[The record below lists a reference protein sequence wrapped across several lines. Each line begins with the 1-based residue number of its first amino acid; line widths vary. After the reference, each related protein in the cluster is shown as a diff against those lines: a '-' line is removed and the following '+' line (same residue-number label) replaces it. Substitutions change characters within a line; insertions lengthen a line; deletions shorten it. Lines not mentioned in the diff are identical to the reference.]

1 MLAEISICTSLAMQ
15 QTLTPST
22 LNFLTPLLSAQSFEE
37 VVSGLL
43 ELALNLTTAHGARFL
58 MPLPGGDLSEMMS
71 RGRGF
76 VLFDTVEAAQ
86 AAFIL
91 REAQIGRDY
100 AHLPLGQGEVWG
112 VLELIFPEHDS
123 LEALQALSGL
133 VGFAL
138 EATFRREQGQSH
150 LSRDR
155 LLTELAHALGGRLE
169 LGGVLSTLT
178 AFTAAALN
186 LERSFIGLFEKLEP
200 EGATTGELHTYGFGE
215 VLKGRPLRL
224 SSETHR
230 KLIRQGEVLLVRGPR
245 DHQGSL
251 ARHMAAHGMHACLV
265 VGLFAGG
272 LRTGGKPLGLLY
284 ADTTD
289 KGAVLKGSDL
299 ERALWLAE
307 GVSVALERTLMYAQ
321 ESRKRRAAEGLREL
335 SSTLSS
341 TLHLGEILESLLE
354 HSLSLFTASAVAV
367 FELANDGETLR
378 IRSSVGLETEYILR
392 TQSKVGLG
400 TLGRAIFEGRPVLR
414 PDVLGDFQSNPENFL
429 RDGFTRELLEAGRY
443 PFRGHVGIPL
453 SSRGKTFG
461 GILLYFEDAID
472 ELREEDLDL
481 LEVFAGQAALAIENA
496 RLFEELQEQEAQY
509 RILAESA
516 QDLIVTTDTKGL
528 ITYIN
533 PAIESVLGFSPLE
546 MVGRFVK
553 DFLEESDFKAAF
565 RAWRDC
571 LRSKGQ
577 GAYFEGQI
585 KARDG
590 SSAFLE
596 INLNALSRDGQV
608 MGVLAVGRDLTEEHS
623 LAEEI
628 GARGQALR
636 LSEERR
642 LELRSYLAL
651 FTQAQEEERRRISRE
666 LHDDTAQVLIA
677 VGRRLDRLA
686 REMGE
691 PKLVERV
698 SSIREDVDAA
708 LVSVRRFSHN
718 LRPSV
723 LDDLGLM
730 AALEQLAERSS
741 PPARLEVAGTERR
754 LSGEVELTLFRMV
767 QEALGNV
774 MKHAQAS
781 SVTVR
786 LEFREAQTHVWVLDN
801 GVGFDPSRL
810 SELLLEGHLGLLGLR
825 ERVELLGGALEI
837 VSEPGAGTEM
847 HFFFPD

>member
-1 MLAEISICTSLAMQ
+1 MQ
-15 QTLTPST
+15 TPT
-22 LNFLTPLLSAQSFEE
+22 PTPLNFLTPLSSAQSFEE

-43 ELALNLTTAHGARFL
+43 ELALTLTSAHGARFL
-58 MPLPGGDLSEMMS
+58 MPLPGGDLLERSA

-76 VLFDTVEAAQ
+76 ALFDTDEGAQ

-100 AHLPLGQGEVWG
+100 AHLPVGQGEVWG

-123 LEALQALSGL
+123 LETLSALLGL

-138 EATFRREQGQSH
+138 EATFKREQGKSH

-155 LLTELAHALGGRLE
+155 LLTELAHALGGKLE
-169 LGGVLSTLT
+169 LGSVLGTLT

-186 LERSFIGLFEKLEP
+186 LERSFIGLFEKLET
-200 EGATTGELHTYGFGE
+200 EGATTGELHTYGFGDRL
-215 VLKGRPLRL
+215 VGQPLKL

-230 KLIRQGEVLLVRGPR
+230 KLIRKGEVLLVRGPR

-251 ARHMAAHGMHACLV
+251 ARHMVGHNMHACLV
-265 VGLFAGG
+265 VGLFA
-272 LRTGGKPLGLLY
+272 GGKPLGLLY

-289 KGAVLKGSDL
+289 KSVALLEADI

-321 ESRKRRAAEGLREL
+321 ETRKRRAAEGLREL

-341 TLHLGEILESLLE
+341 TLHLGQILESLLE

-367 FELANDGETLR
+367 FELDPDGETLR

-400 TLGRAIFEGRPVLR
+400 TLGRALEEGRPVLR
-414 PDVLGDFQSNPENFL
+414 PDVLGDFQNNPDDFL
-429 RDGFTRELLEAGRY
+429 KDDHTRELLEAGRY

-481 LEVFAGQAALAIENA
+481 LEVFASQAALAIENA
-496 RLFEELQEQEAQY
+496 RLFEELEEQEAQY
-509 RILAESA
+509 RVLAESA
-516 QDLIVTTDTKGL
+516 QDLIVTTDTRGL

-533 PAIESVLGFSPLE
+533 PAIESVLGYSPLE
-546 MVGRFVK
+546 MVGRSVR
-553 DFLEESDFKAAF
+553 DFLEESDREQGL

-585 KARDG
+585 RARDG
-590 SSAFLE
+590 ESAFLE
-596 INLNALSRDGQV
+596 INLNALSRDGRIV
-608 MGVLAVGRDLTEEHS
+608 GVLAVGRDLTEEHS

-677 VGRRLDRLA
+677 VGRRLDRLGRDMG
-686 REMGE
+686 REMGDS
-691 PKLVERV
+691 KLVERV

-741 PPARLEVAGTERR
+741 PQARLEVAGTERR
-754 LSGEVELTLFRMV
+754 LPGGVELTLFRMV
-767 QEALGNV
+767 QEALSNV
-774 MKHAQAS
+774 GKHAQAS

-786 LEFREAQTHVWVLDN
+786 LEFKTAQTHVWVLDN

-837 VSEPGAGTEM
+837 ISEPGAGTEM

>member
-1 MLAEISICTSLAMQ
+1 MQTTPHPSLH
-15 QTLTPST
+15 
-22 LNFLTPLLSAQSFEE
+22 FLTPLSSAQTFAE
-37 VVSGLL
+37 VASGLL
-43 ELALNLTTAHGARFL
+43 ELALNLTSAHGARLL
-58 MPLPGGDLSEMMS
+58 MPEPGGDLVEYVT

-76 VLFDTVEAAQ
+76 SLFDAAESAQ
-86 AAFIL
+86 GAFIL
-91 REAQIGRDY
+91 REAQIGRDF
-100 AHLPLGQGEVWG
+100 AHLPVGQGDLWG

-123 LEALQALSGL
+123 LEGLVHLLGL

-138 EATFRREQGQSH
+138 EATGRREMGKRH

-155 LLTELAHALGGRLE
+155 LLTELAHALGGKLE

-178 AFTAAALN
+178 AFTAAALS
-186 LERSFIGLFEKLEP
+186 LERSFIGLFEKLEA
-200 EGATTGELHTYGFGE
+200 EGATTGELHTYGFNERLMGQP
-215 VLKGRPLRL
+215 LKL

-230 KLIRQGEVLLVRGPR
+230 KLIQRREALLVRGPR

-251 ARHMAAHGMHACLV
+251 ARHMAGHGMHACLV
-265 VGLFAGG
+265 VPLFA
-272 LRTGGKPLGLLY
+272 GGKPLGLLY

-289 KGAVLKGSDL
+289 VSASLLESDI
-299 ERALWLAE
+299 ERAGWLAE
-307 GVSVALERTLMYAQ
+307 GISMALERTLMYAQ

-335 SSTLSS
+335 SSALSS
-341 TLHLGEILESLLE
+341 SLHLGEILEGLLE

-367 FELANDGETLR
+367 FELDGDGETLR

-400 TLGRAIFEGRPVLR
+400 TLGKALLEGRPVLR
-414 PDVLGDFQSNPENFL
+414 PDVLGDFHNNPDSFL
-429 RDGFTRELLEAGRY
+429 KDGHTRELLEAGRY

-453 SSRGKTFG
+453 NARGKTFG

-472 ELREEDLDL
+472 ELGEDDLDL
-481 LEVFAGQAALAIENA
+481 LKVFAGQAALAIENA
-496 RLFEELQEQEAQY
+496 RLFEELEEQEAQY

-516 QDLIVTTDTKGL
+516 QDLIVTTDTRGF

-533 PAIESVLGFSPLE
+533 PAIEGVLGYSPLE
-546 MVGRFVK
+546 MVGRSVR
-553 DFLEESDFKAAF
+553 DFLEESDQKEAFKA
-565 RAWRDC
+565 WREC
-571 LRSKGQ
+571 LRLRGQ
-577 GAYFEGQI
+577 GAYFEGRI
-585 KARDG
+585 RARDG
-590 SSAFLE
+590 ESAFLE
-596 INLNALSRDGQV
+596 INLNTLSRDGRTV
-608 MGVLAVGRDLTEEHS
+608 GVLAVGRDLTEEHS

-691 PKLVERV
+691 TSLVERV

-730 AALEQLAERSS
+730 AALEQLTERSS

-754 LSGEVELTLFRMV
+754 LPGQVELTLFRMV

-774 MKHAQAS
+774 GKHAQAS
-781 SVTVR
+781 DVNVR
-786 LEFREAQTHVWVLDN
+786 LEFRESQTHVWVTDN
-801 GVGFDPSRL
+801 GIGFDPSRL

-837 VSEPGAGTEM
+837 VSEAGAGTEM

>member
-1 MLAEISICTSLAMQ
+1 MP
-15 QTLTPST
+15 QTLTTST
-22 LNFLTPLLSAQSFEE
+22 LHFLTPLSSAQSFEE

-43 ELALNLTTAHGARFL
+43 ELALTLTSAHGARFL
-58 MPLPGGDLSEMMS
+58 LPLPGGDLSEKMS

-76 VLFDTVEAAQ
+76 ALFDTVEAAQ

-112 VLELIFPEHDS
+112 VLELIFPEFEP

-215 VLKGRPLRL
+215 RLLGQPLRL

-230 KLIRQGEVLLVRGPR
+230 KLVRKGEVLLVRGPR

-251 ARHMAAHGMHACLV
+251 ARHMAEHGMHACLV
-265 VGLFAGG
+265 VGLFA
-272 LRTGGKPLGLLY
+272 GGKPLGLLY

-289 KGAVLKGSDL
+289 KGATLRESDL

-307 GVSVALERTLMYAQ
+307 GVSVALERTLEYAQ

-341 TLHLGEILESLLE
+341 TLHLGQILESLLE

-367 FELANDGETLR
+367 FELADDGETLR

-392 TQSKVGLG
+392 TQSKLGLG
-400 TLGRAIFEGRPVLR
+400 TLGRAIIEGRSVLR
-414 PDVLGDFQSNPENFL
+414 PDVLGDFQRDPESFL

-509 RILAESA
+509 RVLAESA
-516 QDLIVTTDTKGL
+516 QDLIVTTDTRGL

-533 PAIESVLGFSPLE
+533 PAIESVLGYSPLE
-546 MVGRFVK
+546 MLGRSVV
-553 DFLEESDFKAAF
+553 DFLEESDFKQAF

-571 LRSKGQ
+571 LRLEGQ

-596 INLNALSRDGQV
+596 INLNALSRDGRTV
-608 MGVLAVGRDLTEEHS
+608 GVLAVGRDLSEEHS

-686 REMGE
+686 REMGDS
-691 PKLVERV
+691 KLVERV

-754 LSGEVELTLFRMV
+754 LPGQVELTLFRMV

-774 MKHAQAS
+774 GKHAQAS
-781 SVTVR
+781 TVTVR
-786 LEFREAQTHVWVLDN
+786 LEFGEAQTHVWVQDN